1 MPPGMRQD
9 RQNGPSYGKTAM
21 KRNVT
26 IRDVAA
32 AADVAIGTVSRV
44 LNDHHSVT
52 KEVRERVQKTISAM
66 GYQRDAIAQSMRST
80 RTKMVACAIRDFDIP
95 AFASY
100 VKAAEATFRNA
111 GYTFILASTANA
123 KNVELDLLQ
132 TFGQRRVDGVMMTM
146 SDETDADLVDAITS
160 ATMPIVLIDRELV
173 QSVDSVSADHRS
185 GARQATEYL
194 LSLGHRRI
202 ALLVGDPKAYPSRSR
217 IEGYKEAY
225 QSFGLQIDA
234 NLVRDRL
241 LSNEATFRETAALL
255 GRKERPTAIYAAGL
269 DTLSGPLRA
278 VRAAGLVVG
287 QDISIISG
295 NDSDLAELST
305 PPITALRWDRSEMG
319 RHAAEMLLDR
329 IDQGMQSPPRCIRLP
344 VSLVVRGSCRAV

>member
-1 MPPGMRQD
+1 M
-9 RQNGPSYGKTAM
+9 GKAT
-21 KRNVT
+21 KRTVT

-32 AADVAIGTVSRV
+32 AADVAVGTVSRV

-52 KEVRERVQKTISAM
+52 KEIRERVQKTISTL
-66 GYQRDAIAQSMRST
+66 GYQRNAIAQSMRSF

-100 VKAAEATFRNA
+100 VKAAEATFRSA
-111 GYTFILASTANA
+111 GYTFILASTSNA
-123 KNVELDLLQ
+123 KTVELSLLQ
-132 TFGQRRVDGVMMTM
+132 TFSQRRVDGVMMTM
-146 SDETDADLVDAITS
+146 SDETDPDLVNAITN
-160 ATMPIVLIDRELV
+160 ADMPIVLIDRELV

-217 IEGYKEAY
+217 IEGYTDAHR
-225 QSFGLQIDA
+225 SFGIPVDEH
-234 NLVRDRL
+234 LVRDRL

-255 GRKERPTAIYAAGL
+255 GRSERPTAIYAAGL

-278 VRAAGLVVG
+278 VRTAGLVVG
-287 QDISIISG
+287 KDISIISG
-295 NDSDLAELST
+295 NDSDLAELNT

-329 IDQGMQSPPRCIRLP
+329 IDQGTQSPPRRIRLP

>member
-1 MPPGMRQD
+1 M
-9 RQNGPSYGKTAM
+9 GKAT
-21 KRNVT
+21 KRTVT

-32 AADVAIGTVSRV
+32 AADVAVGTVSRV

-52 KEVRERVQKTISAM
+52 KQVRERVQKTILTL
-66 GYQRDAIAQSMRST
+66 GYQRNAIAQSMRSS

-100 VKAAEATFRNA
+100 VKAAEATFRSA

-123 KNVELDLLQ
+123 KDVELSLLQ
-132 TFGQRRVDGVMMTM
+132 TFSQRRVDGVMMTM
-146 SDETDADLVDAITS
+146 SDETDPDLVNAITHG
-160 ATMPIVLIDRELV
+160 AMPIVLIDRELV
-173 QSVDSVSADHRS
+173 QSVDSVSADHRA

-217 IEGYKEAY
+217 IEGYTEAHR
-225 QSFGLQIDA
+225 SFGVPVDSYLI
-234 NLVRDRL
+234 RDRL

-255 GRKERPTAIYAAGL
+255 GRSERPTAIYAAGL
-269 DTLSGPLRA
+269 DTLPGPLRA
-278 VRAAGLVVG
+278 VRTAGLVVG

-295 NDSDLAELST
+295 NDSDLAELNT

-319 RHAAEMLLDR
+319 RHAAEILLDR
-329 IDQGMQSPPRCIRLP
+329 IDHGRQSPPRRIRLP
-344 VSLVVRGSCRAV
+344 VSLVVRGSCRPV

>member
-1 MPPGMRQD
+1 M
-9 RQNGPSYGKTAM
+9 GKAT
-21 KRNVT
+21 KRTVT

-32 AADVAIGTVSRV
+32 AADVAVGTVSRV

-52 KEVRERVQKTISAM
+52 KQIRERVQKTILTL
-66 GYQRDAIAQSMRST
+66 GYQRNAIAQSMRSA

-100 VKAAEATFRNA
+100 VKAAEATFRSA

-123 KNVELDLLQ
+123 KDVELSLLQ
-132 TFGQRRVDGVMMTM
+132 TFSQRRVDGVMMTM
-146 SDETDADLVDAITS
+146 SDETDPDLVNAIS
-160 ATMPIVLIDRELV
+160 HAAMPIVLIDRELV
-173 QSVDSVSADHRS
+173 QSVDSVSADHRA

-217 IEGYKEAY
+217 IDGYTEAHRCLGI
-225 QSFGLQIDA
+225 SVDPHLI
-234 NLVRDRL
+234 RDRL

-255 GRKERPTAIYAAGL
+255 GRSERPTAIYAAGV
-269 DTLSGPLRA
+269 DMLSGPLRA
-278 VRAAGLVVG
+278 VRTAGLVVG

-295 NDSDLAELST
+295 NDSDLAELNT

-329 IDQGMQSPPRCIRLP
+329 IDHGRQSPPRRIRLP
-344 VSLVVRGSCRAV
+344 VSLVVRGSCRPL

>member
-1 MPPGMRQD
+1 MMDDYIVSLRPM
-9 RQNGPSYGKTAM
+9 A
-21 KRNVT
+21 VLLLF
-26 IRDVAA
+26 AA
-32 AADVAIGTVSRV
+32 LQAAGADVAIGTVSRV

-255 GRKERPTAIYAAGL
+255 GRKDRPTAIYAAGL

-287 QDISIISG
+287 QDISILSG

-329 IDQGMQSPPRCIRLP
+329 IDQGTQSPPRCIRLP

>member
-1 MPPGMRQD
+1 MR
-9 RQNGPSYGKTAM
+9 KAT
-21 KRNVT
+21 KRSVT
-26 IRDVAA
+26 IRDVAT

-44 LNDHHSVT
+44 LNDHQSVT
-52 KEVRERVQKTISAM
+52 KEVRERVLKTISAL
-66 GYQRDAIAQSMRST
+66 GYQRNAIAQSMRST

-95 AFASY
+95 GFASY
-100 VKAAEATFRNA
+100 VKAAEAAFRAA

-123 KNVELDLLQ
+123 KSVELSLLQ
-132 TFGQRRVDGVMMTM
+132 TFSQRRVDGVMMTM
-146 SDETDADLVDAITS
+146 SDETDPDLVDAITN
-160 ATMPIVLIDRELV
+160 AAMPVVLIDRELV
-173 QSVDSVSADHRS
+173 QSVDSVSADHQS

-217 IEGYKEAY
+217 IAGYTEAHR
-225 QSFGLQIDA
+225 SSGVPIDP
-234 NLVRDRL
+234 NLVRTRL
-241 LSNEATFRETAALL
+241 LSNEATFRETAAVL
-255 GRKERPTAIYAAGL
+255 GRTERPTAIYAAGL
-269 DTLSGPLRA
+269 DMLSGPLRA

-329 IDQGMQSPPRCIRLP
+329 IEQESQSPPRRIRLP
-344 VSLVVRGSCRAV
+344 VSLVVRGSCRAI